1 MKTKIRTI
9 SLMTLGVFIL
19 SFLVIRTVFNV
30 MTEETKNPY
39 KVYQGAAAPSYNSN
53 AFVMKVPAHKTRSTT
68 ATRHRPA
75 NRSVNRQSAG
85 SVYVP
90 IKSVDK
96 ALSSG
101 LSMPGSDNSIYSRRS
116 KKSVDENSMN
126 YRPMAVIPSWS
137 AKPSGTMN
145 LVTSGKDVQ
154 SELVASNMSAPF
166 SDGNNSGPMRMDGD
180 DENPPPEGVPVGNGV
195 WVMLLLAAGYMI
207 YRRKFAAL

>member
-1 MKTKIRTI
+1 
-9 SLMTLGVFIL
+9 MTLGVFIL
-19 SFLVIRTVFNV
+19 SFFVIRTVLKV
-30 MTEETKNPY
+30 MTEEAKNPY
-39 KVYQGAAAPSYNSN
+39 KVYQGTAAPSYNSN
-53 AFVMKVPAHKTRSTT
+53 AFVMKVPAHKARTTT
-68 ATRHRPA
+68 AAPHRPA

-101 LSMPGSDNSIYSRRS
+101 FSMPGSDNSIHSRRS

-126 YRPMAVIPSWS
+126 YRPMAVMPSWS

-180 DENPPPEGVPVGNGV
+180 NENPPPEGVPVGNGA
-195 WVMLLLAAGYMI
+195 WAMLLLAVAYTL
-207 YRRKFAAL
+207 YRRKISTD